1 MPTPTPTPTQAH
13 PPGHHSWLKAP
24 DGRWLRPGTAAYDEA
39 WLRAHLDLAPAAW
52 QARLHQR
59 YLEKARHSEFAANTW
74 LRRTTQSMRGLLLP
88 ISATDDDICIKAD
101 DLAAQCLRL
110 AGAVTDGSV
119 LARHAAAERF
129 CRARG
134 ISPPRLPLALR
145 EAEIPMAYLVEICVR
160 LGGVAAL
167 QAALEE
173 EAAPALARM
182 QDGHWWRRRLR
193 AQHARLV
200 EQHAIALGYVHA
212 AGEKYASDVA
222 CRRRR
227 QQQRRA
233 ARALARVEMVNQDG
247 EVLTLAELA
256 EHSNANPRIR
266 RSELMTRVAGF
277 EALARELG
285 HVAEFVTLT
294 APSRFHAQGG
304 HNTSFAG
311 ASPREA
317 QAWLCKTWQL
327 FRAWA
332 ARRDIRF
339 YGFRVAEPHQDGC
352 PHWHLLLFMAPDCV
366 ARFRARFRRYAIRID
381 TPDLPAPPPR
391 LGELIHAQGMQRGAT
406 RLAHA
411 RRAEAQHTH
420 AVALRR
426 QENAQVHRK
435 CHACRFVR
443 VEMDGTRSAAGYIA
457 KYISKNIDGYQVQG
471 DLYGQDAITGAAR
484 VEAWAATHGIR
495 QFQQIGGAPVGVWRE
510 LRRLREAA
518 EDVSATLEAARAA
531 ADDGAWREYIR
542 IQGGPTVSRAGL
554 ALTLARTSA
563 GEAWDGANQCPQ
575 PARPGRYGELPGAVV
590 YGVRERLTGC
600 ALVTRRTS
608 WEVHRRPA
616 RPENS
621 IHAAHAAH
629 ATPAHSPG
637 SPVSTGTP
645 WRLPAGQGASPLAT
659 AHRAGGAQERVADGG
674 LMVSWTCVNNC
685 TPTAIG
691 DASVIP
697 GVAGGGGEDRREDA
711 DTATGGDIPGPVR
724 TPGITPNPYL
734 PVNHAAIAAP
744 APAPRATRPAS
755 GLPRVGR
762 DRLRKPGQTCF
773 S

>member
-1 MPTPTPTPTQAH
+1 MPMPTQAH

-24 DGRWLRPGTAAYDEA
+24 DGRWLRA
-39 WLRAHLDLAPAAW
+39 RLDLAPAAW

-101 DLAAQCLRL
+101 DLAGQCLRL

-381 TPDLPAPPPR
+381 MPDQPAPPPR
-391 LGELIHAQGMQRGAT
+391 LGELIRAQGMQRGAT

-616 RPENS
+616 RPAS
-621 IHAAHAAH
+621 PIHATH

-637 SPVSTGTP
+637 NPVSNGTP

-659 AHRAGGAQERVADGG
+659 AHRAGGTQERVADGG

-685 TPTAIG
+685 TPTAIR

-744 APAPRATRPAS
+744 APDQLYPRPPLALPGPPA
-755 GLPRVGR
+755 GYPV
-762 DRLRKPGQTCF
+762 
-773 S
+773 